1 MADRRSII
9 GQVHNDQH
17 RGPRTT
23 GFHGSENGDGYLS
36 DVQTLNSNNPSEVSQ
51 DFHSSARLLEQLF
64 NDKCNFI
71 RDSYDQRSRQLSDV
85 VNKLCE
91 ELVSDEVLQEM
102 KSDRT
107 SSAYIP
113 AHLGEVINRHLE
125 DNREQ
130 FIHRLITQLSEARS
144 GLVKLKDQAIQRN
157 RFIDSL
163 EPEIVR
169 GKKALN
175 GMDGLQR
182 QLTDMKRQYDNLQ
195 HHSQEKIRKL
205 KMMNDQL
212 SQKDNQLREQVQK
225 LQVDLSLK
233 SQAVESLQKDVDEK
247 TRDSCF
253 MESSYDRA
261 VNDEVSMRILSIST
275 EKMELSVQLGELKS
289 ELKVKSDQLVR
300 SQDVLKL
307 KEEEENKNKSQTA
320 SMMSQVQ
327 IILDQESNESNRTIA
342 ALYDKMKI
350 FKSKICLELQ
360 QEKNVTTVL
369 KNEMT
374 VVRIEKDEKLKQF
387 QKALIDNQNYKEKL
401 SILVKE
407 SSALQIRY
415 QECQTALRNSE
426 LDSNKAQ
433 SQIQKLQQ
441 ELDFSTKLKEQ
452 ELSVAFCKA
461 KMQAVKELEHDR
473 LQLDQEVLKRTESY
487 IKNNENQLKLLHN
500 QLRHS
505 YSFGTA
511 TSTSNSQNNSN
522 NNQSVVWGTAGN
534 TALDLSVLVALKSA
548 EDKANVSKI
557 VLESEFLISKTKS
570 DAKMENAHKEKVQEF
585 ELKLLEASGNFVRI
599 LFFVLYFL
607 LMTSS
612 LNIEFFNIYFLPL
625 CNCAICSC

>member
-91 ELVSDEVLQEM
+91 DLVSDEVLQEM
-102 KSDRT
+102 RSDRT

-113 AHLGEVINRHLE
+113 AHLGEVIHRHLE

-157 RFIDSL
+157 KFIDSL
-163 EPEIVR
+163 EPEIIR
-169 GKKALN
+169 GKKALS

-205 KMMNDQL
+205 KVINDQL
-212 SQKDNQLREQVQK
+212 CQKDNQSGEQVQK
-225 LQVDLSLK
+225 LQVELSMK

-289 ELKVKSDQLVR
+289 ELKLKSDQLVR
-300 SQDVLKL
+300 SQDVLKI
-307 KEEEENKNKSQTA
+307 KEEEDYKNKSQTA
-320 SMMSQVQ
+320 SMISQVQ

-350 FKSKICLELQ
+350 FKSKLSLELQ
-360 QEKNVTTVL
+360 QEKNLTTVL

-374 VVRIEKDEKLKQF
+374 VVRIEKDEKVKQF
-387 QKALIDNQNYKEKL
+387 QKALIDIQNHKEKM

-407 SSALQIRY
+407 SSALQLRY

-433 SQIQKLQQ
+433 SQIQYLQQ
-441 ELDFSTKLKEQ
+441 ELDFSIKLKEQ
-452 ELSVAFCKA
+452 ELSVAFSKA

-487 IKNNENQLKLLHN
+487 IKNNENQLKVLHN

-511 TSTSNSQNNSN
+511 TSNSTSQNISNNNN

-570 DAKMENAHKEKVQEF
+570 DAKMENIHREKVQKLEF
-585 ELKLLEASGNFVRI
+585 KLLEASGNLIRVSFLI
-599 LFFVLYFL
+599 LY
-607 LMTSS
+607 
-612 LNIEFFNIYFLPL
+612 E
-625 CNCAICSC
+625 